1 MKILNKI
8 QFYELMRDNYPDGG
22 IVFAEYNS
30 SNIISELMVTT
41 GMFGAKYIVPI
52 DGEVYESD
60 WDITQYYLDD
70 KFAVYD
76 NDDILQMIQNLTSGL
91 RVDLHAWFDD

>member
-22 IVFAEYNS
+22 IVFEEYDYP
-30 SNIISELMVTT
+30 SELMVTT
-41 GMFGAKYIVPI
+41 GMFGAKNITPI
-52 DGEVYESD
+52 DGEVYEFDFNIGECSA
-60 WDITQYYLDD
+60 DD
-70 KFAVYD
+70 RFMVYD
-76 NDDILQMIQNLTSGL
+76 NNDVLQMIQNLTSGL